1 MQKTALRV
9 AIALLIL
16 TAVAVAANKFGV
28 ADKRQ
33 VTFYDP
39 VRIGETLLPPGDY
52 DVLHQMQ
59 GAEHLMVFTQV
70 GKKKPAEAKVK
81 CTLVPLEKPAASSE
95 IGFKVN
101 AANEKLLT
109 RMVFKGDRAAHQ
121 F

>member
-1 MQKTALRV
+1 MQNRGLRV
-9 AIALLIL
+9 AIVLLIL
-16 TAVAVAANKFGV
+16 TAAAVAANQSGI

-39 VRIGETLLPPGDY
+39 VRIGETLLPAGEY
-52 DVLHQMQ
+52 TVLHQMQ
-59 GAEHLMVFTQV
+59 GTDHLMVFTQV
-70 GKKKPAEAKVK
+70 GKKKPAEVKAK
-81 CTLVPLEKPAASSE
+81 CTLVPLDKPAPNSE
-95 IGFKVN
+95 LGFRTN